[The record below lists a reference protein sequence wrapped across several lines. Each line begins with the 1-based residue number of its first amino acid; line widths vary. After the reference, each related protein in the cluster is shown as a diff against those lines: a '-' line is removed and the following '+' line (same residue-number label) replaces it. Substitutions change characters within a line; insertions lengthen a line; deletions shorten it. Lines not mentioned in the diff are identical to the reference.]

1 MIVKMIWY
9 ELVER
14 EEILEVDSLE
24 EAYDTEIHLGNE
36 GNGEIVNTSL
46 HWSDQIQHIVI
57 DEENEDDS

>member
-1 MIVKMIWY
+1 MKVKMIWH

-24 EAYDTEIHLGNE
+24 EAYDTEIDLGE
-36 GNGEIVNTSL
+36 GEILNIELNSGF
-46 HWSDQIQHIVI
+46 DIEHIII